1 MTEQTMHDHQAQVPL
16 KQAPASWKQ
25 PENRAEVG
33 LIDVLTQLARRKW
46 LIGKTT
52 ALALLSGVILGLLL
66 PVRYT
71 ATTKL
76 MPPQQTQSTAS
87 MMMNQLT
94 NIGAGSLAAVAS
106 GGFGMKNPNDI
117 YIGLLTSR
125 PVADAI
131 IQQFSL
137 LHAYRAKDMTA
148 ARNNLARYTT
158 VASEKNG
165 FIAVSVTDKD
175 RQRAAAM
182 ANAYTKELRT
192 ITKTLAVTE
201 AGQRRLFYEDQ
212 LKQAKEALLAAEESF
227 QQVQQVKGV
236 VQLDDQA
243 KAMIESL
250 ALLRA
255 QVAAKEVEVQAL
267 RSYSTEHNPAVE
279 LAQGELA
286 SLRGETIRLEQRNHS
301 SGFADLG
308 LGDVPGAGME
318 YLRAEHELKYRQ
330 AMFDLLIK
338 QTDAAR
344 LDEAKDAAIIQVVEL
359 AIPPDHKTD
368 PNRTSIVLMF
378 TVCGFLGSCLYLYVC
393 NVIEEN
399 LEVSQSLTNLK
410 LALTRK

>member
-1 MTEQTMHDHQAQVPL
+1 M
-16 KQAPASWKQ
+16 
-25 PENRAEVG
+25 
-33 LIDVLTQLARRKW
+33 
-46 LIGKTT
+46 
-52 ALALLSGVILGLLL
+52 
-66 PVRYT
+66 
-71 ATTKL
+71 
-76 MPPQQTQSTAS
+76 
-87 MMMNQLT
+87 
-94 NIGAGSLAAVAS
+94 
-106 GGFGMKNPNDI
+106 
-117 YIGLLTSR
+117 
-125 PVADAI
+125 
-131 IQQFSL
+131 
-137 LHAYRAKDMTA
+137 
-148 ARNNLARYTT
+148 
-158 VASEKNG
+158 
-165 FIAVSVTDKD
+165 
-175 RQRAAAM
+175 
-182 ANAYTKELRT
+182 
-192 ITKTLAVTE
+192 
-201 AGQRRLFYEDQ
+201 
-212 LKQAKEALLAAEESF
+212 
-227 QQVQQVKGV
+227 
-236 VQLDDQA
+236 
-243 KAMIESL
+243 
-250 ALLRA
+250 
-255 QVAAKEVEVQAL
+255 QAL